1 MQHAI
6 QPSDPGGYAPP
17 MAGHRVSAT
26 LDAETYKIVRELV
39 AWKGTSLSAW
49 LARAARRQAFFD
61 ERVRDLGEI
70 QEEIGPF
77 TEEDIRRADEY
88 LDSIGV
94 PRPPE

>member
-6 QPSDPGGYAPP
+6 QRGAGGGYAPHV
-17 MAGHRVSAT
+17 AGRKVSTT
-26 LDAETYKIVRELV
+26 LSEEVLALAREL
-39 AWKGTSLSAW
+39 AEWRGMSLSAW

-61 ERVRDLGEI
+61 DRSRLFGEVTK
-70 QEEIGPF
+70 EISKDEF
-77 TEEDIRRADEY
+77 LRADEY

>member
-6 QPSDPGGYAPP
+6 QKPDPEQYPP
-17 MAGHRVSAT
+17 RVAGQKVSTT
-26 LDAETYKIVRELV
+26 LDEETLTLAREL
-39 AWKGTSLSAW
+39 AEWRKMSLSAW

-61 ERVRDLGEI
+61 DRSRLLGEI
-70 QEEIGPF
+70 TKEIPKEAF
-77 TEEDIRRADEY
+77 LRADAY